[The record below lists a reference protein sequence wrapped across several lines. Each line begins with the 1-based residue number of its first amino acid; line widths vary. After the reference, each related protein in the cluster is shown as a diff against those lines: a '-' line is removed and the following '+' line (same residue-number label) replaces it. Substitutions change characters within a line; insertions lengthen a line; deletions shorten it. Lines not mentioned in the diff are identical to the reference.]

1 MYPIETGKR
10 STLSRTHSL
19 VAVLGWLKV
28 AARVRITARKVWVSF
43 SSAYPYREEFA
54 AIAEALRAEPARAP
68 SA

>member
-1 MYPIETGKR
+1 MRHTIR
-10 STLSRTHSL
+10 IR
-19 VAVLGWLKV
+19 WLKV

>member
-1 MYPIETGKR
+1 MRAEGRCPRRNPSEAGNDR
-10 STLSRTHSL
+10 
-19 VAVLGWLKV
+19 VGWLKV
-28 AARVRITARKVWVSF
+28 AARVRITARKLWVSF